1 MTGYTQSDMYSVLFY
16 GMKDTDPR
24 PPSTTFP
31 LLLGWAPVS
40 EKSAEVVAPE
50 KMRLPNWSSL
60 VKAGLVPRPDTLM
73 ELLYAEER
81 P

>member
-1 MTGYTQSDMYSVLFY
+1 MTAYTQSDMYSVLFY

-31 LLLGWAPVS
+31 LLLGWASVS

-50 KMRLPNWSSL
+50 K
-60 VKAGLVPRPDTLM
+60 
-73 ELLYAEER
+73 
-81 P
+81 